1 MSLTDLKKQS
11 GRTKKEKVSVDEF
24 IEQANLYA
32 KGKSP
37 PIDKK
42 RVLKK
47 GRNYKNATFTLAPV
61 QIEQL
66 NSLAKNSGLSKSH
79 IVRLLITEL
88 AKENDLTIDALLD
101 HIERT

>member
-37 PIDKK
+37 SLDKK

-47 GRNYKNATFTLAPV
+47 GRNYKNATFTLSPV

-66 NSLAKNSGLSKSH
+66 NAIAKNSGLSKSH
-79 IVRLLITEL
+79 ILRLLISEL
-88 AKENDLTIDALLD
+88 AKENDLTIESLLD